1 VIRAIFTG
9 IRLHLKQASRN
20 PFDLSG
26 VIVWPILY
34 ASIAYYLLNAKNDPK
49 LLLSASF
56 GAALMLMW
64 SMVVVASSG
73 ALEQQRW
80 QGTLELVVAAPTP
93 LTAVI
98 GPICVGGA
106 LVGTYAIG
114 ATLFWGVVFFDVPV
128 SIEHPLAFALAIPA
142 AVVAVG
148 MLGLIMASTFVLYR
162 AAFHLG
168 IATQYPVWIVTGLL
182 VPLSLLPDFVRPIS
196 WLLAPTWGFRAMQ
209 EAALGGT
216 PWPDIG
222 MCLILAAV
230 YLLIGGT
237 FLIAFEY
244 VARARGS
251 LRLT

>member
-1 VIRAIFTG
+1 VIAAVLTG
-9 IRLHLKQASRN
+9 IRLHVKQASRN

-34 ASIAYYLLNAKNDPK
+34 ATIACYLLDAKHEPR
-49 LLLSASF
+49 LLLSASL
-56 GAALMLMW
+56 GAAVMLMW
-64 SMVVVASSG
+64 SLVVIASSG

-98 GPICVGGA
+98 APISIAGA

-114 ATLFWGVVFFDVPV
+114 ATLTWGALLFDVPV
-128 SIEHPLAFALAIPA
+128 KIDRPLAFAVGLPA
-142 AVVAVG
+142 CALAVG
-148 MLGLIMASTFVLYR
+148 MLGLILAATFVLYR
-162 AAFHLG
+162 ASFHLG
-168 IATQYPVWIVTGLL
+168 IATQYPVWIVTGLI
-182 VPLSLLPDFVRPIS
+182 VPLSLLPSFVRPIS
-196 WLLAPTWGFRAMQ
+196 WLLAPTWGFRAIQ
-209 EAALGGT
+209 EAALGRT

-222 MCLILAAV
+222 MCLLLSLV
-230 YLLIGGT
+230 YLLIGGSC
-237 FLIAFEY
+237 LIAFEY